1 MAARSRSL
9 RSRGNPLAGGLQP
22 IRSLATWKPLPRL
35 WLAACVLAPLI
46 AVAPSKVAQAADAPS
61 GPSVRIAAFSPAV
74 LVRERGLRIGG
85 SFGGSDDVSATIRIT
100 VSRTP
105 LSSRSSLTDV
115 TTSRAAAAEVAR
127 QGRLLGAV
135 KMPTGSKKWQVVI
148 DPTAL
153 DLRSM
158 RPGVYAIA
166 AGVWRGD
173 ALLAATATAAPYAS
187 SSTAFKPSRIVML
200 WPVTSMPMR
209 DFNNGVSNTRLT
221 TTLSKTGVLHALL
234 SANDTPGLSWL
245 VDPALVLTLRTAANP
260 PPKVSARATSST
272 RAAAAQWLRDL
283 RGAADTN
290 RITAL
295 PASLPDI
302 AALDKT
308 NFNSDYI
315 RAQRD
320 ARSRVRYAVKP
331 RFQVLQTAAWPCIR
345 GVSCI
350 SEKLLSSLGDN
361 KGARASVVVLPD
373 SAATVSNRSFSG
385 GGVQRLPGHAN
396 VPLLYTDKNLDEA
409 IAGTTG
415 IATAAALRQRILSDL
430 ALISFERPGRPRT
443 VVATAPIGIE
453 SSHAARGVTAAAAA
467 MNLAAEAGLIAPV
480 TLNKIAGLDN
490 DGISRH
496 LRDSSVPLAAKQG
509 IRNAASARQDALR
522 AALLPAARSDRLA
535 WRRNADDMFL
545 AASSI
550 IWRTHKQAHSEF
562 TSQMRA
568 DASAMRTG
576 VEVLA
581 ADRVWLGSRRGTIP
595 FTLHNTLSV
604 PVTVYPRLRAE
615 PLTRIVFTNP
625 ATSVTLQPGERAGM
639 PVDVT
644 LLGGTAVRVS
654 VEVRDAK
661 ERVINVP
668 KATQVGT
675 SAYARFSLYIVVVA
689 GIALLLLMLNNIRR
703 TIRRRRAGSTED
715 DPNAVV
721 EPQATDA
728 DESTHPDD
736 DEEPRT

>member
-46 AVAPSKVAQAADAPS
+46 AVAPTKVAQAADAPS

-234 SANDTPGLSWL
+234 GANDTPGLSWL

-283 RGAADTN
+283 RGVADTN

-331 RFQVLQTAAWPCIR
+331 RFQVLQTATWPCIR
-345 GVSCI
+345 GASCI

-385 GGVQRLPGHAN
+385 GGVQRLPGHAT

-453 SSHAARGVTAAAAA
+453 SSHAARGITAAAAA
-467 MNLAAEAGLIAPV
+467 LNLASAAGLIAPV

-490 DGISRH
+490 DGISRS
-496 LRDSSVPLAAKQG
+496 LRASSVPLAAKQG

-522 AALLPAARSDRLA
+522 AALLPAARADRLA

-545 AASSI
+545 A
-550 IWRTHKQAHSEF
+550 
-562 TSQMRA
+562 
-568 DASAMRTG
+568 ASAMRTG

-604 PVTVYPRLRAE
+604 PVTVYPRFRAE
-615 PLTRIVFTNP
+615 PSPRIVFTNP

-661 ERVINVP
+661 GRVINVP
-668 KATQVGT
+668 KPTQVGT

-728 DESTHPDD
+728 GESAHLH
-736 DEEPRT
+736 EGKEPRP